1 MITITGVSTLSSGGL
16 MLVYFDIDVDG
27 ESHHWEDVAPY
38 LIGEDLLNLLR
49 SRETGY
55 VADIRTKQKAWDANK
70 TKQVLDAKGKTSVVA
85 VSRAEAVCSTLGA
98 DHIAKVRERER
109 WLFAESK
116 EAFDSLKTSVDGV
129 K

>member
-1 MITITGVSTLSSGGL
+1 

-27 ESHHWEDVAPY
+27 EVHHWEDVAPY

-49 SRETGY
+49 SWETGY
-55 VADIRTKQKAWDANK
+55 VADIQTKQKAWDANK
-70 TKQVLDAKGKTSVVA
+70 TKQVLDAMGNTSVVA
-85 VSRAEAVCSTLGA
+85 VSRAEAICSTLGA
-98 DHIAKVRERER
+98 DHIVKIREHER